1 MNVFNYMGMLLL
13 SYLALY
19 AAFRA
24 GKAHLAI
31 KAIESTLEF
40 AEGKAFIA
48 TSNKWRK
55 MAIWLSVCLI
65 SMVLVFKLVP
75 KPASNVIDSAVKS
88 ASK

>member
-24 GKAHLAI
+24 GKAHLSV

-40 AEGKAFIA
+40 SEGKAFIA
-48 TSNKWRK
+48 TSKKWNK

-75 KPASNVIDSAVKS
+75 KPVSDTIDTVAKS